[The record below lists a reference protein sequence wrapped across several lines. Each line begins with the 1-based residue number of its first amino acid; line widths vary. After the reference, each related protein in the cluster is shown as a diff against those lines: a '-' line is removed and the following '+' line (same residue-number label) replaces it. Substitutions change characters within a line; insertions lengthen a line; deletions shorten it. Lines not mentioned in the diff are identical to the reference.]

1 MAGAP
6 ISPGRIVAFSALTEA
21 ATGLALIGMPALV
34 FSLLIGGT
42 LAESAVPLARILGIA
57 LLALGIACWPER
69 VNASVKEMN
78 ALLVYNA
85 LVAIYLGYVGA
96 ALNMGG
102 ILLWPAVG
110 IHAIVAAML
119 IWSRRN

>member
-1 MAGAP
+1 MAGAS

>member
-1 MAGAP
+1 
-6 ISPGRIVAFSALTEA
+6 
-21 ATGLALIGMPALV
+21 MPALV

>member
-1 MAGAP
+1 MAGAS

-119 IWSRRN
+119 IWSRRS

>member
-1 MAGAP
+1 MAGAS

-102 ILLWPAVG
+102 MLLWPAVG